1 MIEIGKNLRH
11 VFEFGIAVF
20 GITGIVRVVL
30 DWSVKLMDYQKKWGT
45 YGGQDRQYIARLD
58 RKSVV

>member
-1 MIEIGKNLRH
+1 MMIEIGKNLRH

-30 DWSVKLMDYQKKWGT
+30 DWSVKLMDYQKK
-45 YGGQDRQYIARLD
+45 
-58 RKSVV
+58 

>member
-1 MIEIGKNLRH
+1 VIIEIGNNLRH

-30 DWSVKLMDYQKKWGT
+30 DWSVKLMDYQQK
-45 YGGQDRQYIARLD
+45 
-58 RKSVV
+58 